1 MKLNISENHYS
12 KKEIKMDNKIED
24 KEEELEKNIQNLFIL
39 KNIYKIIIFIVF
51 VIIIIIC
58 IINLLTKDAHERF
71 HGTTPRPTKPNS
83 FGFSHERFYG
93 IIPCFIKPNSFGF
106 FESNK
111 NGLENIPKS
120 NIIYKREEFSYIQKI
135 EQSQMGNI
143 NENIEASIQADII
156 IYHSKFN
163 FDFQVNEIINKYRTF
178 SYYIVK
184 YYCAS
189 INIKTEDIKLDKLF
203 VDKINKIAFS
213 DDLIEVRKAY
223 EIDKLFEN
231 YGFYIP
237 QKIYLGASYIRKID
251 NTMSSEIKFLDIK
264 GKLDIKSIIK
274 AGANY
279 EKDSIMNFLNS
290 KEKTDIIGGNKY
302 ANNFEEWKSS
312 VNEDNMDIIGYDNF
326 LEIAQL
332 LDFDL
337 KKKIQIPINLIEKK
351 YKLRKQYI
359 QTIKNLKE
367 SLSLANLEGDTS
379 TSQGICDV
387 NYNELIYSWIFPFRE
402 DWILFGNSETNF
414 YQSFNDIIVG

>member
-51 VIIIIIC
+51 AIIIIIC
-58 IINLLTKDAHERF
+58 IINLLTKDA
-71 HGTTPRPTKPNS
+71 
-83 FGFSHERFYG
+83 HERFYG

-143 NENIEASIQADII
+143 NENIESSIQADIVT
-156 IYHSKFN
+156 YHSKFN

-237 QKIYLGASYIRKID
+237 QKIYLCASYIRKID

-274 AGANY
+274 A
-279 EKDSIMNFLNS
+279 
-290 KEKTDIIGGNKY
+290 T
-302 ANNFEEWKSS
+302 
-312 VNEDNMDIIGYDNF
+312 
-326 LEIAQL
+326 
-332 LDFDL
+332 
-337 KKKIQIPINLIEKK
+337 KKIQ
-351 YKLRKQYI
+351 
-359 QTIKNLKE
+359 
-367 SLSLANLEGDTS
+367 
-379 TSQGICDV
+379 
-387 NYNELIYSWIFPFRE
+387 
-402 DWILFGNSETNF
+402 
-414 YQSFNDIIVG
+414 

>member
-1 MKLNISENHYS
+1 
-12 KKEIKMDNKIED
+12 
-24 KEEELEKNIQNLFIL
+24 
-39 KNIYKIIIFIVF
+39 
-51 VIIIIIC
+51 
-58 IINLLTKDAHERF
+58 
-71 HGTTPRPTKPNS
+71 
-83 FGFSHERFYG
+83 
-93 IIPCFIKPNSFGF
+93 
-106 FESNK
+106 
-111 NGLENIPKS
+111 
-120 NIIYKREEFSYIQKI
+120 
-135 EQSQMGNI
+135 MGNI
-143 NENIEASIQADII
+143 NENIEASIQADIVT
-156 IYHSKFN
+156 YHSKFN

-237 QKIYLGASYIRKID
+237 QKIYLDASYIRKID
-251 NTMSSEIKFLDIK
+251 NTMSSEKKFLDIK
-264 GKLDIKSIIK
+264 GKLNIKNIIQT
-274 AGANY
+274 GANY

-290 KEKTDIIGGNKY
+290 KDKTDIIGGNKY

-379 TSQGICDV
+379 TRQGICDV

-402 DWILFGNSETNF
+402 NWILFGNSETNF
-414 YQSFNDIIVG
+414 YQSFNDIIVGWRIERIGQSNGSWKIIENPILKHEISLNFIRSFYFLGFSFDLEIFFMKEPEINTNLY